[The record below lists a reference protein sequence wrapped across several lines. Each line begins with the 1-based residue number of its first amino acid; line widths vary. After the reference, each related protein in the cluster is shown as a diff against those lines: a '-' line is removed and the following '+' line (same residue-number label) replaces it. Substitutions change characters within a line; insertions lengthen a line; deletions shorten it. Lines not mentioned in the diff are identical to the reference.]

1 MAFTTIT
8 KPSVGDATK
17 KTAFADAVIDN
28 LNDLNSRVGSG
39 SSSGVPNGSFE
50 AGDPDPDSWTTT
62 NLSGGSHTIEND
74 TNSEQAHGAD
84 ALNFT
89 YGADANGGG
98 YTETTDFAECAA
110 GEYLKIAWK
119 MMSSGATGAKHI
131 VSFYWYKFDQSASG
145 VTTKTDAYSD
155 TGNPDSWTQFYTEA
169 VAPSDTKYYK
179 IRITISDT
187 SVTPS
192 LGNTSIDDVRMVKG
206 PSEVFNNV
214 AEFNAAQTS
223 SFRNVTAQCLWV
235 EAIGGGGGGGTANIG
250 GGGGGEY
257 AAGHFFAAATT
268 AYAVLVGAGGAS
280 GADGADTTFNST
292 TVVAVKGAKSAST
305 AGGTGGTGGTGTIT
319 IDGQVGHTNSEGAH
333 GGAGARG
340 GGGAQGGASG
350 SGKLASA
357 PGGGGGGDTAAS
369 AGAAGMVRIWY
380 N

>member
-1 MAFTTIT
+1 MAFTSIT

-62 NLSGGSHTIEND
+62 DTGGTHTIEND

-84 ALNFT
+84 ALNFA
-89 YGADANGGG
+89 YNADANGGG

-119 MMSSGATGAKHI
+119 MMSNSATGAKHI

-145 VTTKTDAYSD
+145 TTKTDAYSD
-155 TGNPDSWTQFYTEA
+155 TGNPTAWTQFYTEA
-169 VAPSDTKYYK
+169 VAPTDAKYYK

-192 LGNTSIDDVRMVKG
+192 AGNTSIDDVRMVTG
-206 PSEVFNNV
+206 PGDVFNTFS
-214 AEFNAAQTS
+214 EYSIEGTHYYY
-223 SFRNVTAQCLWV
+223 NVTEACLWV
-235 EAIGGGGGGGTANIG
+235 EAVGGGGDGSALSNAWGA
-250 GGGGGEY
+250 GGGEY
-257 AAGHFFAAATT
+257 AAGYFIAAAATGYGLT
-268 AYAVLVGAGGAS
+268 VGSAANS
-280 GADGADTTFNST
+280 TFNT
-292 TVVAVKGAKSAST
+292 NTVVAVKGTDSTGTTSAA
-305 AGGTGGTGGTGTIT
+305 AGGTGGEGAIT
-319 IDGQVGHTNSEGAH
+319 INGQTTVTVH
-333 GGAGARG
+333 GGKAGRG
-340 GGGAQGGASG
+340 GGGGYGGPSG
-350 SGKLASA
+350 AAPST
-357 PGGGGGGDTAAS
+357 PGGGGGGDQANTT
-369 AGAAGMVRIWY
+369 GAVGMVRIWF